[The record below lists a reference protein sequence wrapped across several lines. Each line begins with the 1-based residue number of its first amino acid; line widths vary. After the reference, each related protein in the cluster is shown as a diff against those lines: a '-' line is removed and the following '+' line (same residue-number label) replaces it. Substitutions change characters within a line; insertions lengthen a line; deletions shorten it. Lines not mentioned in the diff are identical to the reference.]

1 MLVDG
6 GCLFIGIGCLTGFLI
21 SARSVLI
28 GGTVILRGRSR
39 LCRGGVLS
47 AAVLGRLGVVGDL
60 AGRVGVGDLP
70 IGGVGD
76 LPIGGVGDLHMG
88 GVGVLSG
95 GVFDT
100 AVVVRAVGFAEV
112 RVGVRL
118 SRLLVRVPG
127 GCLRGRRLIGLLRV
141 GLLRGTVDR
150 LLHAAFGTRGAV
162 SRLLTFSSR
171 RGDAGRIRRC
181 RVSRRW

>member
-6 GCLFIGIGCLTGFLI
+6 GCLFIGIGRLTGFLI

-76 LPIGGVGDLHMG
+76 LPIGGVGDRK
-88 GVGVLSG
+88 S
-95 GVFDT
+95 T
-100 AVVVRAVGFAEV
+100 
-112 RVGVRL
+112 RL
-118 SRLLVRVPG
+118 NSSHVASSHAA
-127 GCLRGRRLIGLLRV
+127 LRFHKKTYLASRRL
-141 GLLRGTVDR
+141 
-150 LLHAAFGTRGAV
+150 H
-162 SRLLTFSSR
+162 
-171 RGDAGRIRRC
+171 
-181 RVSRRW
+181 

>member
-6 GCLFIGIGCLTGFLI
+6 GCLFIGIGRLTGFLI

-39 LCRGGVLS
+39 LCRRGGVLS
-47 AAVLGRLGVVGDL
+47 ADVLGRLGVVGDL

-88 GVGVLSG
+88 GVGDLHMGGVGVLSG

-100 AVVVRAVGFAEV
+100 AVVVRAVGF
-112 RVGVRL
+112 
-118 SRLLVRVPG
+118 
-127 GCLRGRRLIGLLRV
+127 
-141 GLLRGTVDR
+141 
-150 LLHAAFGTRGAV
+150 
-162 SRLLTFSSR
+162 
-171 RGDAGRIRRC
+171 
-181 RVSRRW
+181 

>member
-6 GCLFIGIGCLTGFLI
+6 GCLFIGIGRLTGFLI
-21 SARSVLI
+21 SARSALI
-28 GGTVILRGRSR
+28 AGTVILRGRSR

-60 AGRVGVGDLP
+60 AGRVGF
-70 IGGVGD
+70 GD